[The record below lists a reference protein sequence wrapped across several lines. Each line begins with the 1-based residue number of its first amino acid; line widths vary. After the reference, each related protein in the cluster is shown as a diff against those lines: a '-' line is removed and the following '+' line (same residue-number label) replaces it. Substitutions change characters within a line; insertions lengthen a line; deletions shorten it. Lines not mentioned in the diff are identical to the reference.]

1 MVATLKVDQIET
13 VNGTG
18 TISVPTGVKLAGA
31 DTGSIYSPGGV
42 VKVTRWS
49 SPNFN
54 GSTTSTSLVTLDT
67 LSLTATPGNLI
78 YVTGDFPT
86 RGSGSTWYL
95 TLFAWSDAVSGQVW
109 HSGYQGTNGSEGI
122 VSQTLSFSYIWA
134 GAATHNVSMQ
144 VRAYN
149 STRYYGSSNQ
159 DTPTTTP
166 VITIFEI
173 AQ

>member
-18 TISVPTGVKLAGA
+18 TIIVPTGVKLAGT

-42 VKVTRWS
+42 VKVTRWTS
-49 SPNFN
+49 SNFN
-54 GSTTSTSLVTLDT
+54 GSTTSTSFVTLDT

-86 RGSGSTWYL
+86 RGSGSGWYL
-95 TLFAWSDAVSGQVW
+95 TMFGWNDAADGNVW
-109 HSGYQGTNGSEGI
+109 ESGYQGVNGSEGI
-122 VSQTLSFSYIWA
+122 VSQTLSFSYTWSA
-134 GAATHNVSMQ
+134 PATHNVSML
-144 VRAYN
+144 VKAYN
-149 STRYYGSSNQ
+149 STRYYGASNQ
-159 DTPTTTP
+159 TGSTTTP
-166 VITIFEI
+166 VITFFEI